1 MSIEWRR
8 YDWRATLPSV
18 RGEEG
23 YRWWLA
29 VESVTS
35 KTEMLIRRA
44 VSEVSFRA
52 GTHAEVARWRFVSA
66 LQTPS
71 SELEILVCVA
81 ESHCTCIARSNEIRA
96 VVRDHVYV
104 YNWYEYYARRGA
116 MST

>member
-1 MSIEWRR
+1 M
-8 YDWRATLPSV
+8 
-18 RGEEG
+18 
-23 YRWWLA
+23 
-29 VESVTS
+29 ESVTS

-44 VSEVSFRA
+44 VSEVSFRV
-52 GTHAEVARWRFVSA
+52 GTRAEVARWRFVSA

-81 ESHCTCIARSNEIRA
+81 ESHCIARSNEVRA
-96 VVRDHVYV
+96 GVRDHVYV